1 MIFVGFMPSSK
12 YEELRS
18 RDYKLENGLHRN
30 FVPAGTKVVDFD
42 RSKIN
47 TNAAHKRQS
56 QVNFVTI
63 VPSKTDVA
71 APRTVRKVIRRCL
84 NNPILSLSA
93 VTLP

>member
-63 VPSKTDVA
+63 VPSKTDA
-71 APRTVRKVIRRCL
+71 APRTLRKVIRRCL